1 MNSVISQT
9 RLRYHVE
16 WGGGGWESRI
26 YFYMQYDQNY
36 TENPC
41 TKEKKITKY
50 IKILK
55 YVCLGDGETA
65 YSICSIL
72 CFLTFRISVHDFY
85 NICLFMCF

>member
-1 MNSVISQT
+1 MSSG
-9 RLRYHVE
+9 
-16 WGGGGWESRI
+16 GGGGWESRI

-65 YSICSIL
+65 YSICSVL

-85 NICLFMCF
+85 NICLCVFKFPGIKFQSSEM